1 MRTTIFIDV
10 RGWGVVASKAVIVG
24 GHQIGSMLGLGA
36 MLVIVAACGAG
47 TASSSPGTTTLPTGP
62 VQPTSAGPATASPVA
77 GKAKQDA
84 LASYRGMW
92 RDFVTAGTTSDWQSP
107 KLGRYATGIAL
118 TNMSRALYADH
129 YNGLITKGEP
139 TYEPSVSSAEPPDDP
154 NKIVIT
160 DCSDSTNWLKYKA
173 TTGQLANDTP
183 GGRHLINAIAQKQ
196 ADGSWKVSEYG
207 VHGAG
212 TC

>member
-1 MRTTIFIDV
+1 
-10 RGWGVVASKAVIVG
+10 VVARKVLIVSGRRARAV
-24 GHQIGSMLGLGA
+24 LGLGA
-36 MLVIVAACGAG
+36 TLVILAAC
-47 TASSSPGTTTLPTGP
+47 SSGTTTPSSGAPQPTGQAP
-62 VQPTSAGPATASPVA
+62 TTSAPSTTALSVVD
-77 GKAKQDA
+77 KAKQDA

-92 RDFVTAGTTSDWQSP
+92 QDFVAAGTTSDWQSP

-129 YNGLITKGEP
+129 YNGLVTKGEP
-139 TYEPSVSSAEPPDDP
+139 TYEPAVSSVDPADNP

-160 DCSDSTNWLKYKA
+160 DCSDDSRWLKYKA
-173 TTGQLANDTP
+173 STGQPANDTP
-183 GGRHLINAIAQKQ
+183 GGRHLINAIVLKQ

-207 VHGAG
+207 VHEVG